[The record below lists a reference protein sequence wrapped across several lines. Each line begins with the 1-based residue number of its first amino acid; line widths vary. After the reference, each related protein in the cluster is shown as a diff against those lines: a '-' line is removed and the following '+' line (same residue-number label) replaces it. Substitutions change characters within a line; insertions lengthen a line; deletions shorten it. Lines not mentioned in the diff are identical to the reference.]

1 MLSPPVEPESPD
13 PQTGFPEKPAMSAQ
27 WAATSRV
34 NPRFETLWLED
45 GLPDKTVRAVAQDAQ
60 GFIWLGTSHGL
71 ARYDGTRMEV
81 LAADPER
88 PNSLAH
94 NRVFALLLSHRGD
107 LWVATGGGLSRYR
120 PEHRD
125 FESQHHDPKDDGTL
139 SSDLVLSLEDAGD
152 GTLWV
157 GTAKGLDRFD
167 PETGR
172 AQRLGELHPPLQ
184 AGNIRALHRDVEG
197 RLWIGTRDGVFT
209 LDGSTQTLR
218 RAPLAPEPGQGSE
231 ITSAGS
237 QGPRVQAIASGLE
250 GEVWVGTRGQGLLR
264 WDKGS
269 DSLQRV
275 TEPVTD
281 DVIFSLASDP
291 TGALW
296 VGTMEQGLFRRSPE
310 GLWGHSQAD
319 PGDATSLKD
328 NAILTLFVDRSQT
341 LWAGSFQAGVH
352 RVGLRTLELG
362 RHDNGR
368 NSLSCMPS
376 AVTNDLLLLGPDLL
390 LVATDTGLAA
400 IHGSTGQCE
409 VYTHDP
415 RSSVSLSSS
424 TVLSLEQDHDSGSAE
439 PKVWVGTLDGLDR
452 LNLADGKVERIPA
465 IRSLPVYV
473 LASSASG
480 DRSADLWVGTTKGLY
495 RFAESRLE
503 PVEWSQV
510 EASSEGADGPLKVN
524 SISFDQRGGAWLGT
538 GLGLLTVDPGTGL
551 LARPA
556 AVEGSP
562 ELASRVGAVHVD
574 AAGTVWVG
582 VDEVGLFAIKT
593 SGERWSPMGIGEEL
607 PDFKRFGTLFSD
619 TRGFLWAATTRG
631 LHRIHPVD
639 RTVTSFRASDG
650 LQSEDFIGNSM
661 YRSETGAYFLG
672 GRRGFNVFEPE
683 SLTSDDVVPEI
694 GLTRLF
700 HFNQALIPGEPHRGF
715 TLPAPI
721 DQLDRVTLTHHDYV
735 FGFEFAALHF
745 ADPSR
750 NRLAYRL
757 HGFEEDWNSVEG
769 GQGRATYTN
778 LAPGDYEFQVQ
789 GANPHGAWNRR
800 GTSLQ
805 VRVLPAPWRTWQAYV
820 LYVVLALA
828 MILSLFWYRTT
839 ALRRRARELEQG
851 VRERTAIIETLL
863 EQKDEEMATL
873 SHEFRTP
880 LTLILGPTKNVL
892 RSVKEPG
899 LRRQLSVVRRNAFRL
914 LRMVDQ
920 LLHMEG
926 FRVQVALPRR
936 SQPVKRVVESIG
948 ESFRDLAAESE
959 IEVVIGPV
967 EEMWVCLVPD
977 TLEKVLLNLLS
988 NAVKYTPEGGRIEL
1002 SAVMEQHRAAIT
1014 ISDTGIGIA
1023 REQQTR
1029 IFQRYQRV
1037 LEKEGDR
1044 VAGAGIGLALVK
1056 ELVEAH
1062 EGTIE
1067 LDSEPGSG
1075 TRFTVRLPLDVS
1087 PQVGASQDL
1096 DTELLELELQ
1106 TLMEQKRTAREP
1118 GWGSPAPT
1126 SSQVPMDEPIEDG
1139 RPQVLIIE
1147 DNPDMSSYIADT
1159 LAPRFQCR
1167 AALDGESGLELAW
1180 QEIPDL
1186 IISDIMMPKVDG
1198 FEVVRKLKD
1207 DERSSHIPVILLTAR
1222 GDRKSRHRGWQ
1233 ERADEYLT
1241 KPFDEKELLLRV
1253 DNLLEIREILRRRF
1267 AQELAPGAK
1276 RLESAGRGLNPR
1288 DREFLEKFQQMIAN
1302 QFEDPEL
1309 KLSRM
1314 TSLMALSERPLQRK
1328 LKALIGQTPIEYLR
1342 AYRLN
1347 RAGEL
1352 LHEGLLVAEVADRTG
1367 FSSQAYF
1374 ATCFKAH
1381 FGVTPSEYR
1390 DRLS

>member
-1 MLSPPVEPESPD
+1 
-13 PQTGFPEKPAMSAQ
+13 MS
-27 WAATSRV
+27 RI

-60 GFIWLGTSHGL
+60 GFMWLGTTHGL
-71 ARYDGTRMEV
+71 ARYNGTRMEV

-94 NRVFALLLSHRGD
+94 DRVFALLRSHRGE
-107 LWVATGGGLSRYR
+107 LWVATAGGLSRYR
-120 PEHRD
+120 PEHRG
-125 FESQHHDPKDDGTL
+125 FESWHHDPQDDGTL
-139 SSDLVLSLEDAGD
+139 SSDMVLALEDAGD

-157 GTAKGLDRFD
+157 GTRKGLDRFD

-172 AQRLGELHPPLQ
+172 AQRLAERHSPLQ
-184 AGNIRALHRDVEG
+184 AGNVRALHRDVEG

-209 LDGSTQTLR
+209 LDLSAQVFR
-218 RAPLAPEPGQGSE
+218 RVPLALEPGHGPE
-231 ITSAGS
+231 IAGAGA
-237 QGPRVQAIASGLE
+237 QGPRIQAIASGSE
-250 GEVWVGTRGQGLLR
+250 GEVWVGTRGQGLLK

-269 DSLQRV
+269 DSLRRV
-275 TEPVTD
+275 PEPVTD

-296 VGTMEQGLFRRSPE
+296 VGTMEEGLYRRSPK
-310 GLWGHSQAD
+310 GLWSHFQVD

-352 RVGLRTLELG
+352 RLGLRTLELG

-368 NSLSCMPS
+368 NSLGCLPS
-376 AVTNDLLLLGPDLL
+376 AVTNDLLLVGPDLL
-390 LVATDTGLAA
+390 LVATDMGLAA
-400 IHGSTGQCE
+400 MQGSTGHCE

-415 RSSVSLSSS
+415 GRSGSLSSS
-424 TVLSLEQDHDSGSAE
+424 TVLSLEDASADSLE

-452 LNLADGKVERIPA
+452 LNLADGRVERVPE
-465 IRSLPVYV
+465 IRNQPVYV
-473 LASSASG
+473 LASPDFA
-480 DRSADLWVGTTKGLY
+480 DRSADLWVGTTKRLY
-495 RFAESRLE
+495 RFLEGRFE

-510 EASSEGADGPLKVN
+510 GASSADAGGPLNVN
-524 SISFDQRGGAWLGT
+524 SISFDREGGVWLGT
-538 GLGLLTVDPGTGL
+538 GKGLLTVDPGSGL

-556 AVEGSP
+556 EVEAAP
-562 ELASRVGAVHVD
+562 ELASWVGAVHVD
-574 AAGTVWVG
+574 AAGTVWAG
-582 VDEVGLFAIKT
+582 VDGIGLFAVT
-593 SGERWSPMGIGEEL
+593 SSGERWSPMGIGDEL

-619 TRGFLWAATTRG
+619 TQGFLWLATTRG
-631 LHRIHPVD
+631 LHRIDPVD

-650 LQSEDFIGNSM
+650 LQSEDFIGNSV

-694 GLTRLF
+694 SLTRLF

-721 DQLDRVTLTHHDYV
+721 DQLDRVTLTHRDYV

-750 NRLAYRL
+750 NQLAYRL
-757 HGFEEDWNSVEG
+757 HGFEEEWNSVEG

-778 LAPGDYEFQVQ
+778 LAAGDYEFQVQ
-789 GANPHGAWNRR
+789 GANPQGAWNRR
-800 GTSLQ
+800 GTSLE

-820 LYVVLALA
+820 LYVALALA
-828 MILSLFWYRTT
+828 SILGLFWYRTT

-863 EQKDEEMATL
+863 EQKNEEMATL

-936 SQPVKRVVESIG
+936 SQPAKRVIESIG

-959 IEVVIGPV
+959 IEVVVGPV

-977 TLEKVLLNLLS
+977 TLEKILLNLLS
-988 NAVKYTPEGGRIEL
+988 NAVKYTPEGGRVAL
-1002 SAVMEQHRAAIT
+1002 SAVVEQQRAAIT

-1023 REQQTR
+1023 REQQAR

-1062 EGTIE
+1062 EGAIE
-1067 LDSEPGSG
+1067 LDSEPGRG
-1075 TRFTVRLPLDVS
+1075 TRFTVRLPLDPS
-1087 PQVGASQDL
+1087 PRVGTSQEL

-1106 TLMEQKRTAREP
+1106 TLMEQKRTAREATE
-1118 GWGSPAPT
+1118 GSAAPT
-1126 SSQVPMDEPIEDG
+1126 SSQTSAQTSAQTPMDEPIEEG

-1167 AALDGESGLELAW
+1167 AALDGETGLELAW

-1267 AQELAPGAK
+1267 AQELAPGAA
-1276 RLESAGRGLNPR
+1276 RVESAGRGLNPR
-1288 DREFLEKFQQMIAN
+1288 DREFLEKFRQMVADHY
-1302 QFEDPEL
+1302 EDPEL

-1314 TSLMALSERPLQRK
+1314 TSLLALSERPLQRK

-1342 AYRLN
+1342 AYRLT

-1352 LHEGLLVAEVADRTG
+1352 LHEGLMVAEVADRTG

-1381 FGVTPSEYR
+1381 FGVTPSEFR
-1390 DRLS
+1390 DRSG